1 MPVLTEAFHLLTPN
15 SKGADAL
22 RDFIAKGGLKLWFFD
37 KKTLQI
43 ALQLMEIYHD
53 RPMDL
58 ADASLVTAAQTL
70 KISRIFTIDR
80 NDFAIYRIRV
90 GYHYKH
96 FEVIS

>member
-1 MPVLTEAFHLLTPN
+1 MP
-15 SKGADAL
+15 DAL
-22 RDFIAKGGLKLWFFD
+22 RDFIKKGGLNLWFFN
-37 KKTLQI
+37 KETMQI

-80 NDFAIYRIRV
+80 NDFAIYRIRI
-90 GYHYKH
+90 GYNYKH
-96 FEVIS
+96 FDVIS

>member
-1 MPVLTEAFHLLTPN
+1 MR
-15 SKGADAL
+15 K
-22 RDFIAKGGLKLWFFD
+22 FIAKGGLNLWFFD
-37 KKTLQI
+37 NKTLQT
-43 ALQLMEIYHD
+43 ALELMEIYHD

-90 GYHYKH
+90 GYHYKP